1 VKEVEGVALESS
13 IADGDVYSS
22 VDVRSYEQMEAA
34 FFPNT
39 AWVGC
44 YGLSAKEVFRYVW

>member
-34 FFPNT
+34 FFSQYR
-39 AWVGC
+39 VG
-44 YGLSAKEVFRYVW
+44 GLLWAVSWRSI